1 MKHKILLYIKL
12 FFEGALRFSL
22 LLIYFRIRLWMLLI
36 ISVINPSLA
45 YFGKSKRTVWQSP
58 DLAILYFRSPFPCRE
73 KFNSPP
79 VVRYCCSGQKSGWK
93 SPDSWGC
100 FIFLVGFW
108 EFAKPSERH
117 KVREGLGVV
126 VADGRWFFIP
136 HIFALNS
143 PNSSSPPSPKYLYEG
158 YATALFSAAPHNF
171 HPSWV
176 YKIKMTFMCL
186 PCI

>member
-126 VADGRWFFIP
+126 VADGRWWEVMGGGRG
-136 HIFALNS
+136 S
-143 PNSSSPPSPKYLYEG
+143 TPSPFSPIDN
-158 YATALFSAAPHNF
+158 ALLCGHAPNGRF
-171 HPSWV
+171 
-176 YKIKMTFMCL
+176 
-186 PCI
+186 